1 MIPITRNDHS
11 ERQVLVLKDLFFV
24 EHFYLSQNQRKL
36 FLATL
41 ILATLFVMNLPLSA
55 QKIWE
60 DDGITITKL
69 DTLEGYEALRG
80 TFTIKNSSI
89 HEVMNR
95 ILDVDN
101 YDWVEGE
108 STSKMLL
115 VEEDKSSFTFDFFVD
130 IPWLFIKKTGRA
142 RVDVHPTSDGFSA
155 VSKQIKDYKS
165 DERYDVVDFYF
176 AEWGLQKSGEKDVK
190 VTYLGVYQDQKML
203 LNINSIIINKI
214 RKRLNGTF
222 QNLREIASNK
232 VQPANVLSWP
242 KTF

>member
-1 MIPITRNDHS
+1 MSLASYKMIIVISLLLRRNINTLRRSYS
-11 ERQVLVLKDLFFV
+11 ELTNQKILIQLFIISFVLMS
-24 EHFYLSQNQRKL
+24 H
-36 FLATL
+36 TL
-41 ILATLFVMNLPLSA
+41 LA
-55 QKIWE
+55 QKTWE
-60 DDGITITKL
+60 DDGISITKL

-108 STSKMLL
+108 STSKMLK
-115 VEEDKSSFTFDFFVD
+115 VEESESSFTFDFFVD

-142 RVDVHPTSDGFSA
+142 RVDIHSTPDGFVAS
-155 VSKQIKDYKS
+155 SKQIKDYKS
-165 DERYDVVDFYF
+165 DERYDVVDFYS

-203 LNINSIIINKI
+203 LNLNSIIINKI

-232 VQPANVLSWP
+232 VQPASVLSWP
-242 KTF
+242 KAF